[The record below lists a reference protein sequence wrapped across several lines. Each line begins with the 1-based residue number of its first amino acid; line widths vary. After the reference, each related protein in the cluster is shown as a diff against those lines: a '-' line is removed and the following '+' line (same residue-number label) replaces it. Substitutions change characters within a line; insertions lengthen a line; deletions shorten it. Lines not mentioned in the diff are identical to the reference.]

1 MTINQTLTAKILKY
15 SLWGCLYLTLLMP
28 LLVSARFIFP
38 FITLKTIYFRIIV
51 EIAVLLYLLLAL
63 SAASY
68 RPKMNQLLWFILGF
82 GAIVF
87 LTSLTGVNPYRSLW
101 GTIERGEGFLFM
113 AHLLV
118 FCFILSQT
126 FKNRSEWLTFF
137 SASIAVSILVALYA
151 LGQKYGAAWAIVNSA
166 GDRLTST
173 LGNASYLGAYALGH
187 FWLSVLLFW
196 QRKELWR
203 KIIFGLAALFEI
215 YILFETQTRGAMLA
229 FILTLFCYFLIYCLI
244 AKNKKIKK
252 IFLSG
257 LVLMIAAV
265 IFILVNKNAAWMS
278 HGPFQR
284 LVSISP
290 RTVTVESRLYAID
303 SSWRAWQDRF
313 LLGYGWENYNVAFNK
328 YFHPEIYRDNGSQI
342 WFDRAHNTIFDVAVA
357 TGVVGLIIYL
367 GIYVAAFRILFAL
380 MRENYYHN
388 FNLSLAVLAF
398 LTAHFIQNIFVFDSL
413 PTYVMLFSVFAF
425 IAFLASEKKH
435 IQPTAPVPKP
445 INLYVLV
452 SGLFVLLALI
462 SYLNLKPA
470 QANLKGI
477 KGLKETYNGHFPS
490 AIQNFDQAI
499 KMNTYQTSELRQK
512 LADAV
517 LSHNNK
523 NYVPDEAAIK
533 RNFEYAFQAIS
544 DNIKAAPNDVQNHLY
559 LMVLYNAAS
568 YLDANYSKQ
577 VIIYGNQALTLS
589 PTRQQIYFELGRAK
603 INQGKISE
611 GIKDF
616 QSAVALY
623 PKNTDAHWNLLTA
636 YIISKQD
643 KLAVDEYMRMLA
655 LGLSEDSGTLER
667 AIKLFT
673 SMRTS
678 LQAVNLYQRLLKLNS
693 DNAKEHAL

>member
-15 SLWGCLYLTLLMP
+15 SLWGCLYLILLVP
-28 LLVSARFIFP
+28 LLVSSKFIFP

-51 EIAVLLYLLLAL
+51 EIAAFLYLLLAL
-63 SAASY
+63 SAVHY
-68 RPKMNQLLWFILGF
+68 RPKINQLLWFILGF

-87 LTSLTGVNPYRSLW
+87 LTSLSGVNPYRSLW
-101 GTIERGEGFLFM
+101 GTIERGEGFLFI
-113 AHLLV
+113 AHLIV

-151 LGQKYGAAWAIVNSA
+151 LGQKYGVAWVIINSA

-187 FWLSVLLFW
+187 FWLCLLLFW
-196 QRKELWR
+196 QRKEIWW

-215 YILFETQTRGAMLA
+215 YILFATQTRGAMIA
-229 FILTLFCYFLIYCLI
+229 FMLTLFCYFLIYFITL
-244 AKNKKIKK
+244 KNKKIKK

-257 LVLMIAAV
+257 LVLIIAAI
-265 IFILVNKNAAWMS
+265 IFIFINKNAAWMS

-290 RTVTVESRLYAID
+290 HAVTVESRLYAID

-342 WFDRAHNTIFDVAVA
+342 WFDRAHNTVFDVAIA
-357 TGVVGLIIYL
+357 TGIVGLIIYL
-367 GIYVAAFRILFAL
+367 GIYVSAFRILLAL

-388 FNLSLAVLAF
+388 FNPSLAVLAF
-398 LTAHFIQNIFVFDSL
+398 LSAHFIQNIFVFDSL
-413 PTYVMLFSVFAF
+413 PTYVMLFSVLAF
-425 IAFLASEKKH
+425 VAFLASEKKH
-435 IQPTAPVPKP
+435 SQQTAAIKKP
-445 INLYVLV
+445 INLYALIA
-452 SGLFVLLALI
+452 GLFVLLVLI
-462 SYLNLKPA
+462 SNLNLKPA

-477 KGLKETYNGHFPS
+477 EGLKKTYNGHFPS

-499 KMNTYQTSELRQK
+499 KMNTYQTPELRQK
-512 LADAV
+512 LADSI

-523 NYVPDEAAIK
+523 DYVSDEADIK

-544 DNIKAAPNDVQNHLY
+544 DNIKAAPNDVQNYIY

-568 YLDANYSKQ
+568 YLDANYAQ
-577 VIIYGNQALTLS
+577 QAIIYGNQALALS

-603 INQGKISE
+603 INQGNVAAA
-611 GIKDF
+611 IKDF

-623 PKNTDAHWNLLTA
+623 PKNLDAHWNLLTA
-636 YIISKQD
+636 YVISEQD
-643 KLAVDEYMRMLA
+643 QLAVDEYQRMLSF
-655 LGLSEDSGTLER
+655 GLSEDNGTLER
-667 AIKLFT
+667 AIKLF
-673 SMRTS
+673 SGMRTS
-678 LQAVNLYQRLLKLNS
+678 HAVVNLYQRLLKLNS
-693 DNAKEHAL
+693 NNAK